1 MINGIGSIFWEL
13 SAPGNISSLASA
25 SSLIRERRTRDDG
38 SRRLPHRLCEFA
50 ARWSWA
56 KFVAGPG
63 FAELDLRWS
72 HDFLFEKSKKE
83 GPRLTFA
90 LDAFN
95 VTNTVNY
102 AGYIGNLSSPFFGQP
117 VAARP
122 SRRLQAS
129 ARFAF

>member
-1 MINGIGSIFWEL
+1 MPRLTPFPSLEIAWAVASRV
-13 SAPGNISSLASA
+13 PGRVRSVSLPALLAS
-25 SSLIRERRTRDDG
+25 LQ
-38 SRRLPHRLCEFA
+38 
-50 ARWSWA
+50 
-56 KFVAGPG
+56 GPG

-72 HDFLFEKSKKE
+72 HDFLFEKGKKE

-102 AGYIGNLSSPFFGQP
+102 AGYVGNLSSPFFGQP
-117 VAARP
+117 VSAKP

-129 ARFAF
+129 VRFGF